1 MSTPELSIVI
11 PVYNEAD
18 NIQPLYEE
26 LGAALD
32 AMGQPY
38 EVIVV
43 DDGSRD
49 DSFERLR
56 AVYERDPRWQ
66 VVRFRRNFGQ
76 TAAMAAGFDAA
87 SAPIVITIDAD
98 LQNDPKDIRKLLD
111 KMNDGYD
118 IVSGWR
124 MDRKEPF
131 FSRRLPSM
139 IANRIIGRTTGVVIH
154 DYGCTLK
161 AYRNEVVKN
170 VELYGELHRFIPAL
184 ASSIGVKVAEVPVSD
199 RARRFGKSKYGISR
213 TFRVI
218 LDLLT
223 VNFLLTYSRKP
234 IHFFGTLGLIMGAIG
249 TIIGLYLAFVRIV
262 EGHDIG
268 ERPLLLVAALLVVV
282 GIQMISLGLVAEMI
296 TRTYYE
302 TQQKAIYSVRE
313 WLRADTVPPSHAVE
327 PLNSRAARSS
337 ISSQT

>member
-1 MSTPELSIVI
+1 VI
-11 PVYNEAD
+11 
-18 NIQPLYEE
+18 
-26 LGAALD
+26 
-32 AMGQPY
+32 
-38 EVIVV
+38 
-43 DDGSRD
+43 
-49 DSFERLR
+49 
-56 AVYERDPRWQ
+56 
-66 VVRFRRNFGQ
+66 RFRRNFGQ

-87 SAPIVITIDAD
+87 NAPIVITIDAD

-111 KMNDGYD
+111 KMNEGYD

-124 MDRKEPF
+124 MNRKEPF

-139 IANRIIGRTTGVVIH
+139 IANNLIGRTTGVVIH

-161 AYRNEVVKN
+161 AYRGEVVKN
-170 VELYGELHRFIPAL
+170 VQLYGELHRFIPAL
-184 ASSIGVKVAEVPVSD
+184 ASSVGVTVAEVPVND

-234 IHFFGTLGLIMGAIG
+234 VHFFGTLGLIMGGIG
-249 TIIGLYLAFVRIV
+249 GIIGLYLAWVRIV

-282 GIQMISLGLVAEMI
+282 GIQMISLGLVAEMV
-296 TRTYYE
+296 TRTYHE
-302 TQQKAIYSVRE
+302 TQQKPIYTVRE
-313 WLRADTVPPSHAVE
+313 WLHDESVPSHHATE
-327 PLNSRAARSS
+327 PLNGRSVPS
-337 ISSQT
+337 KTITS